1 MTSENRLPN
10 ARAPQGAVLSSLLPF
25 ALLLAVLTSGCARP
39 AATSE
44 GADSAGFSA
53 PTAATIARQ
62 TQAAKAL
69 TAPDATDDIASAQRG
84 LVAAAGP
91 LVVRREDGS
100 TVWDLPAY
108 AFIDGAAP
116 ESVNPSL
123 WRQAQLNN
131 QAGLYR
137 LGERV
142 YQLRGFDLANLTLIR
157 GVQGWILVD
166 PLTTTET
173 ARAAMQ
179 FAAAHLPITAISAV
193 IFTHS
198 HVDHFG
204 GVEGA
209 LSVAPA
215 AAALRVI
222 APSGFMEEATSE
234 NVLAG
239 IAMQRR
245 AEYMYGLALPRG
257 PRGHVDTGLGKA
269 PATNGHIALRR
280 PSELVERTGQRLEV
294 DGVRLEFQLVPGSE
308 APAEM
313 TFYLPDD
320 KVFCAAELVSH
331 TLHNLYT
338 LRGAKVRDAVRWSA
352 YIEEARRL
360 FPDMDVL
367 AGSHHWPVYGHAS
380 IDRYLAQQA
389 DTYRY
394 IHDQTLRLANAGL
407 NATEIAERLRLPS
420 TLAAGYANR
429 DYYGTVSHNAKAV
442 YQYYFGWY
450 DGNPAHLDPLP
461 PSEAGKRYVELAG
474 GAAPLLAQAQKAF
487 DAGDYRWAAELL
499 NHLVFADAGNAKA
512 RALLAKTYEQL
523 GYQAESGPWR
533 DAYLSGA
540 QELRQGVAKQGLKL
554 RDSLGLLEQIP
565 MASFLDS
572 MAVRLNAEAAEGR
585 VSTINL
591 VFSDL
596 GETHVLHL
604 ENSVLHH
611 RLGAADPSA
620 VATLRLTHALFLKLA
635 VGEASLQDLLLG
647 DALKVEGSR
656 LELARFLALFDKPD
670 GRFPLVT
677 R

>member
-1 MTSENRLPN
+1 MTPN
-10 ARAPQGAVLSSLLPF
+10 ARLLIVASVLLGSVLLGACQRRAAAPD
-25 ALLLAVLTSGCARP
+25 
-39 AATSE
+39 

-53 PTAATIARQ
+53 ATAATAAVHAK
-62 TQAAKAL
+62 QAEVLA
-69 TAPDATDDIASAQRG
+69 APDATDDFASAQRG
-84 LVAAAGP
+84 LIAAAGP
-91 LVVRREDGS
+91 LVVQREDGG
-100 TVWDLPAY
+100 TVWDLPSY

-131 QAGLYR
+131 RAGLYR
-137 LGERV
+137 ISERV

-157 GVQGWILVD
+157 GAQGWILVD

-215 AAALRVI
+215 VAALRVI
-222 APSGFMEEATSE
+222 APSGFLEEATSE

-239 IAMQRR
+239 LAMQRR

-257 PRGHVDTGLGKA
+257 VRGHVDTGLGKA
-269 PATNGHIALRR
+269 PATNGHIAIRR

-313 TFYLPDD
+313 TFYLPDE

-352 YIEEARRL
+352 YIEEARAL
-360 FPDMDVL
+360 FPAMDVL
-367 AGSHHWPVYGHAS
+367 VGSHHWPVYGHAT

-407 NATEIAERLRLPS
+407 TGSEIAEQLRLPAS
-420 TLAAGYANR
+420 LAAGYANR

-450 DGNPAHLDPLP
+450 DGNPAHLNPLP
-461 PSEAGKRYVELAG
+461 PSEAGRRYVELAG
-474 GAAPLLAQAQKAF
+474 GAAPLLTQAQKAF
-487 DAGDYRWAAELL
+487 DAGEYRWAAELL
-499 NHLVFADAGNAKA
+499 NHLVFADAGNAEA
-512 RALLAKTYEQL
+512 RALLAKTYDQL

-540 QELRQGVAKQGLKL
+540 QELRHGVAKQGLALK
-554 RDSLGLLEQIP
+554 DSLGLLEQIP

-572 MAVRLNAEAAEGR
+572 MAVRLDAQAAEGR
-585 VSTINL
+585 KLTINL

-611 RLGAADPSA
+611 RRAAADPSA
-620 VATLRLTHALFLKLA
+620 VATLTLTHALFLKLA
-635 VGEASLQDLLLG
+635 VGEAGLKDTLFG
-647 DALKVEGSR
+647 DALKVDGSR
-656 LELARFLALFDKPD
+656 VELARFFALFDKPD
-670 GRFPLVT
+670 GRFNIVT
-677 R
+677 P